1 MFLKHKKASKNV
13 YKKSVILSFVFVFL
27 VFFLFIN
34 GISLLSLKGTSI
46 DAIQGLAPFLGR
58 RIIILGAVAG
68 LFAVVTS
75 YIVIVNYFK
84 DMLRC
89 DVGCNKLFS
98 ILLSML
104 LPLGFLLMSSNKLD
118 DIMSLAGGIIGGM
131 IAVVVLMIYIKI
143 KNMNK
148 TIAPYNLNLPN

>member
-1 MFLKHKKASKNV
+1 
-13 YKKSVILSFVFVFL
+13 L
-27 VFFLFIN
+27 VFFAFIN

-46 DAIQGLAPFLGR
+46 DAIKGLTPFLGR
-58 RIIILGAVAG
+58 NIIVLGAVSG

-75 YIVIVNYFK
+75 YIIIVNYFK

-131 IAVVVLMIYIKI
+131 IAVVVLMMYIKI
-143 KNMNK
+143 KDKKK
-148 TIAPYNLNLPN
+148 TTTPYSLNLPS